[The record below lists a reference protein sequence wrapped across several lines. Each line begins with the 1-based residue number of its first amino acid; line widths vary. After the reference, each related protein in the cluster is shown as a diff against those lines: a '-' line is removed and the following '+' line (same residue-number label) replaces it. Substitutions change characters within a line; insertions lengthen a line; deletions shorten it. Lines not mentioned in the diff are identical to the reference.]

1 MSVKMTDTIHSDDSG
16 CLKFQPLALASD
28 ITANPIKAPT
38 IACVPE
44 TGIFMNVANDCQ
56 QADPI
61 IAENKDQRNGSACS
75 EDKVTRS
82 VDPWLIAFQPLKQ
95 FGHL

>member
-1 MSVKMTDTIHSDDSG
+1 MTDTIHSDDSE

-44 TGIFMNVANDCQ
+44 TGIFIKVANDCQ

-61 IAENKDQRNGSACS
+61 IAKIRDRQNCLVCSKDNA
-75 EDKVTRS
+75 TR
-82 VDPWLIAFQPLKQ
+82 
-95 FGHL
+95 

>member
-1 MSVKMTDTIHSDDSG
+1 MTDTIHSDDSE

-44 TGIFMNVANDCQ
+44 TGIFIKVANDCQ

-61 IAENKDQRNGSACS
+61 IAENKDRRNISVCF
-75 EDKVTRS
+75 EDKATR
-82 VDPWLIAFQPLKQ
+82 
-95 FGHL
+95 